1 MVVWVMLPSD
11 ASKKDIKVI
20 LKPSEMSVNF
30 RGKELFGGKLWNI
43 LDGDSMTWTIQKG
56 GKLEITFCKANV
68 GMIWQRFLKQKDSGE
83 IIDGEE
89 VMDPSSVDQIH
100 SMIESEN
107 APENGSSTMECDNE
121 NMVETNRLYNAQE
134 LEDCDDAPEEAS
146 NLYLFNS
153 ELDGK
158 ISHRA
163 NLSGRQWLFKIPS
176 VKDDINQP
184 AKFCLR

>member
-43 LDGDSMTWTIQKG
+43 LDSDSMTWTIQKG

-121 NMVETNRLYNAQE
+121 NTVETNRLYNAQE

-176 VKDDINQP
+176 VKDDIDQP
-184 AKFCLR
+184 SKFCLR

>member
-20 LKPSEMSVNF
+20 LKPSEMHVSF

-68 GMIWQRFLKQKDSGE
+68 GMIWQRFLKQPDSGE

-89 VMDPSSVDQIH
+89 VMDPSSVDKIH
-100 SMIESEN
+100 SMIESDYSSS
-107 APENGSSTMECDNE
+107 NGASTMEQTNDNAQE
-121 NMVETNRLYNAQE
+121 SNRLYNAQE
-134 LEDCDDAPEEAS
+134 LEDCDEAPEEAS
-146 NLYLFNS
+146 NLYLYNS

-158 ISHRA
+158 ISYRA

-176 VKDDINQP
+176 AKDDINQP